1 MDHLFSGIFG
11 AGMCLTGPAS
21 VNEVGPIRRV
31 RTIIST
37 RRLNRERG
45 GANVRGEGKPLK
57 VNGLADIEV
66 MVWLRKMTLQK
77 SPHPR
82 NLRPSP
88 KETEGLM
95 PSRERVERSETNSLG
110 K

>member
-1 MDHLFSGIFG
+1 MR
-11 AGMCLTGPAS
+11 A
-21 VNEVGPIRRV
+21 
-31 RTIIST
+31 IIST
-37 RRLNRERG
+37 RRLNRERQ

-77 SPHPR
+77 SLHPR

-88 KETEGLM
+88 KETDGLM
-95 PSRERVERSETNSLG
+95 PYPERVERSGTNSLG